1 MTMRNIWCF
10 LTLLFVL
17 TNPGIAYSQWSVN
30 GKPVPDIS
38 WMKSVGDFNVELL
51 LTKKHQE
58 FLENWEKPIKDVPIV
73 PAYLAH
79 RSEEVAAILLMTNCA
94 ANNKGECHVT
104 VDLSLFKPDGSA
116 YGAFKKSEMW
126 WDKPAG
132 REGVLILGV
141 TYMVFVIEPNDPLG
155 DYRFFATITDDISG
169 IAINLESNLSV
180 TK

>member
-1 MTMRNIWCF
+1 
-10 LTLLFVL
+10 
-17 TNPGIAYSQWSVN
+17 
-30 GKPVPDIS
+30 
-38 WMKSVGDFNVELL
+38 MKSVGDFNVELL

-58 FLENWEKPIKDVPIV
+58 FLDNWEKPIKDVPIV

-79 RSEEVAAILLMTNCA
+79 PSEEVTALLLMTNCA
-94 ANNKGECHVT
+94 ANKKGECHVT

-116 YGAFKKSEMW
+116 YGAFKKAEMW
-126 WDKPAG
+126 WDKPAS

-155 DYRFFATITDDISG
+155 DYSFFATITDDISG
-169 IAINLESNLSV
+169 IAINLESKLSV